1 NHNQPPLRFQVFAV
15 ADILAHH
22 QRIIAAIP
30 TGNKLSEGE
39 QESAGYEYAGKN
51 FPNRTFIGFYSA
63 GKKQQAIKQ
72 EHHAGQ
78 YSRLRALIAPDQAY
92 IIFEKSTQTAK
103 AIEPGIMFRT
113 TSFNH
118 IC

>member
-1 NHNQPPLRFQVFAV
+1 
-15 ADILAHH
+15 
-22 QRIIAAIP
+22 
-30 TGNKLSEGE
+30 E

-103 AIEPGIMFRT
+103 AIEPGILFRT

-118 IC
+118 ICQACIQIYIPGKESSTQPVQYHQKQYGHQRPVYLLVH